1 MADDGQRQQLLV
13 ASHGDLF
20 MSLSLYGVEAGTGQ
34 IISLDDESVVK
45 DQASLSGSGGNTYAP
60 FIKSTIFGSPSGFS
74 KFRRA
79 VQHVHADG
87 AVTVV
92 TTPYRDQ
99 QESGSTVSKTLAI
112 GDNPVVV
119 APISEAGT
127 NFQVKHTLSAFDAA
141 AELGLAEQ
149 YVVPRRS
156 VR

>member
-1 MADDGQRQQLLV
+1 MAIPFY
-13 ASHGDLF
+13 A
-20 MSLSLYGVEAGTGQ
+20 VEAHGGQ
-34 IISLDDESVVK
+34 VITLDDEAVVK
-45 DQASLSGSGGNTYAP
+45 DQAALAGTGGSAYAA
-60 FIKSTIFGSPSGFS
+60 FVLSTIFDVGRDGGYST
-74 KFRRA
+74 FRRA

-112 GDNPVVV
+112 GNNPIVV
-119 APISEAGT
+119 APVFEGGT

-141 AELGLAEQ
+141 AELGKAQQ